1 MQNWKDALIMN
12 KKNTLFGLDA
22 KSYEHEFDKAALKA
36 MRVLPGFDSVVN
48 FFLNWTYIKW
58 HVIELQGSNFLVT
71 RESCPELYDLVH
83 DVADTLDV
91 RPLPR
96 FYTQW
101 GYDINGYTTGY
112 KEDTLLVFNSGTV
125 DLLEEDELRYVIG
138 HEMGHVKSGHVLYH
152 TMGELFNK
160 AIGQIPIV
168 SSMSTP
174 IYYALLYWIRMSE
187 FTADRAGLLACQNID
202 AAISALIKMSGLPIK
217 YFEKM
222 DRDAFIKQANEFK
235 ESFGGLTDK
244 TIKTITIAGS
254 THPWMV
260 LRAAELISWYESDDY
275 KKLVDGKSSIECKVC
290 HLQIPV
296 DSQKCPYC
304 GNEDL

>member
-1 MQNWKDALIMN
+1 MN

-22 KSYEHEFDKAALKA
+22 KSYEHDFDKAALKT
-36 MRVLPGFDSVVN
+36 MRALPGFDTVVN

-71 RESCPELYDLVH
+71 RESCPELYELVH

-101 GYDINGYTTGY
+101 GYNINGYTTGY
-112 KEDTLLVFNSGTV
+112 KEDTLLVLNSGTV
-125 DLLEEDELRYVIG
+125 DLLEEDELRFVAG
-138 HEMGHVKSGHVLYH
+138 HEMGHVKSGHVIYH
-152 TMGELFNK
+152 TMGELFNN
-160 AIGQIPIV
+160 AIGQIPLV
-168 SSMSTP
+168 SSLTTP
-174 IYYALLYWIRMSE
+174 IYYALMYWIRMSE

-202 AAISALIKMSGLPIK
+202 AAISAIIKMSGLPIK

-222 DRDAFIKQANEFK
+222 DKASFIKQANEFK
-235 ESFGGLTDK
+235 NSFSGFTDK
-244 TIKTITIAGS
+244 AIKTITIAS
-254 THPWMV
+254 SSHPWTV
-260 LRAAELISWYESDDY
+260 LRAAELISWYESDNY
-275 KKLVDGKSSIECKVC
+275 KQLFEAKTSIVC
-290 HLQIPV
+290 SVCREQIPA
-296 DSQKCPYC
+296 DSKKCPIC

>member
-1 MQNWKDALIMN
+1 MN
-12 KKNTLFGLDA
+12 KKNTLFGLEA
-22 KSYEHEFDKAALKA
+22 KSYEHEFDKVALKT
-36 MRVLPGFDSVVN
+36 MRALPGFDTVVN

-101 GYDINGYTTGY
+101 GYNINGYTTGY
-112 KEDTLLVFNSGTV
+112 KEDTLLVLNSGTV
-125 DLLEEDELRYVIG
+125 DLLEEDELRFVAG
-138 HEMGHVKSGHVLYH
+138 HEMGHVKSGHVIYH
-152 TMGELFNK
+152 TMGELFNN
-160 AIGQIPIV
+160 AISQIPLV
-168 SSMSTP
+168 SSMTTP
-174 IYYALLYWIRMSE
+174 IYYALMYWIRMSE

-202 AAISALIKMSGLPIK
+202 AAISAIIKMSGLPIK

-222 DRDAFIKQANEFK
+222 DKVAFIKQASEFK
-235 ESFGGLTDK
+235 DSFSGFTDK
-244 TIKTITIAGS
+244 AIKTITIAS
-254 THPWMV
+254 SSHPWTV
-260 LRAAELISWYESDDY
+260 LRAAELISWYESDNY
-275 KKLVDGKSSIECKVC
+275 RNLIESKSSIECSEC
-290 HLQIPV
+290 HLQIPA
-296 DSQKCPYC
+296 DSKKCPFC